1 MKLALR
7 VPVLLAIVIL
17 APAALADNQTPTV
30 SPVQLSGLPY
40 TISLQTANTGSANL
54 PTLQSYAAGTHDGK
68 WIFVAGRTNGLH
80 NFTES
85 GLANFPP
92 EFQNTDIWVVDPI
105 AKQSWSRSLTDG
117 SAGISSSVFNALSA
131 TATQSVQQG
140 DTLYVAGGYLYDS
153 GINNFTTYDTLTALD
168 LSGVVDW
175 VQHGTGTLAA
185 SVRQTSDP
193 ALQVTGGS
201 MNLVN
206 GRALLVFG
214 QDFQGP
220 YTPGSNGTYTK
231 QVRSFDIVDSGTSI
245 SVANVSASTPEEA
258 FRRRDMNIVP
268 VVTGS
273 GGPALVALSG
283 VFTESGGAWTVP
295 VEISADGTPTMAD
308 PEDPSTFKQAMN
320 GYNTA
325 SLVMYSPSTGENH
338 ILLLGGISLVT
349 YDGSA
354 FVVDENLPFTSQGT
368 SIVRDADGTYTQYY
382 LGEVYPDIIDLD
394 TEEPLLFGAESQFL
408 LNPDIALS
416 GGAINLDILSG
427 PTLLGYVFGGIAA
440 EQANFGATAASN
452 QLFEVWY
459 TPVPEPGTAAMVLLG
474 VFALA
479 CRVVRARKEIE

>member
-1 MKLALR
+1 MKLPRAIPALFA
-7 VPVLLAIVIL
+7 VVALATR
-17 APAALADNQTPTV
+17 ALADNQTPTV

-40 TISLQTANTGSANL
+40 TISLQTAETGSATL
-54 PTLQSYAAGTHDGK
+54 PTLQSFAAGIHDGK

-92 EFQNTDIWVVDPI
+92 EFQNTDIWVIDPV

-140 DTLYVAGGYLYDS
+140 STLYIAGGYLYDS
-153 GINNFTTYDTLTALD
+153 GINSFTTYDTLTALD

-175 VQHGTGTLAA
+175 VRHGTGTLGA

-201 MNLVN
+201 LNLVN

-214 QDFQGP
+214 QDFEGP
-220 YTPGSNGTYTK
+220 YTPGSNGIYTK

-245 SVANVSASTPEEA
+245 SIANLSSSVPDES
-258 FRRRDMNIVP
+258 FRRRDLNIVP

-273 GGPALVALSG
+273 AGPALVALSG

-295 VEISADGTPTMAD
+295 VEISAGGTPTMAD
-308 PEDPSTFKQAMN
+308 PEDPATFKQSMN

-325 SLVMYSPSTGENH
+325 NLVMYSPSSGENH

-349 YDGSA
+349 FDGSA
-354 FVVDENLPFTSQGT
+354 FVIDDNLPFTSQGT
-368 SIVRDADGTYTQYY
+368 SIVRKADGTYTQYY

-394 TEEPLLFGAESQFL
+394 TGDPLLFGAESQFL
-408 LNPDIALS
+408 LHPDIALS
-416 GGAINLDILSG
+416 GGAIDLDALSG

-440 EQANFGATAASN
+440 EQANYGATAASN

-459 TPVPEPGTAAMVLLG
+459 TPVPEPGTTAMVLLG
-474 VFALA
+474 AVILA
-479 CRVVRARKEIE
+479 FRFVRPRKEIE